1 MSGRCAEIFQVRTST
16 SSIVNSGDEDFSKD
30 QCKRERERERERRR
44 KREAGRERESNSDR
58 ERDVCMFR
66 ETDEETKPRLRGL

>member
-30 QCKRERERERERRR
+30 QCKRERERERETEKKRGRKR
-44 KREAGRERESNSDR
+44 KRE
-58 ERDVCMFR
+58 
-66 ETDEETKPRLRGL
+66 

>member
-30 QCKRERERERERRR
+30 QCKRERERERDGEKERQEEKERVTVTGNGTYVCLEKQMRR
-44 KREAGRERESNSDR
+44 LSQG
-58 ERDVCMFR
+58 
-66 ETDEETKPRLRGL
+66 